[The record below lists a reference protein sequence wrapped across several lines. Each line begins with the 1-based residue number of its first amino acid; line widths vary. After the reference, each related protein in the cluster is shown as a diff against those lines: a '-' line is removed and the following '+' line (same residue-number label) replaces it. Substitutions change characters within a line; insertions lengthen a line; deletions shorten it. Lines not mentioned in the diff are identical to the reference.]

1 MPHARSDN
9 EFDVAIVGAGA
20 AGLATA
26 IFAARRC
33 PGRRIL
39 ALDGAKTL
47 GAKILV
53 AGGGRC
59 NVTNARVTPEDFNG
73 GSRNSIRRVLAALPV
88 PQTVAFFDEI
98 GVALHEEQWGKLFP
112 DSESGRTVLAALLHE
127 CAKRGV
133 LLRTG
138 ARVHSVVVDGAAGPA
153 ALPPAAGETGFRLET
168 AAGGFRARCVVLATG
183 GLALPKS
190 GSDGGGYELA
200 RRLGHSITT
209 TTPALA
215 PLLLDGDWHA
225 PLAGVSHEAEIVIA
239 AGGQRP
245 QRARGPLLWTHFG
258 ISGPAAMDASR
269 HWLQASANGAD
280 PTRLHRDGADA
291 TPPRASGMNTTP
303 LRADGADATRSC
315 PAGANSPPRGSDA
328 AVRAT
333 LSFLPDLTPESVESW
348 LIETAQAR
356 PRGTLG
362 GALAERLPARVA
374 TALLAAMQMPG
385 ETQLA
390 QLARP
395 ARRTLASALTQW
407 PLPIRGSRGY
417 TYAEATA
424 GGVPLDEIDSATM
437 ASRRC
442 PGLFLVGEILDV
454 DGRIGGF
461 NFQWAWASAKV
472 AAEGLKRI
480 LDGVARHAAA
490 PPVNPEF

>member
-1 MPHARSDN
+1 MPLARSDN
-9 EFDVAIVGAGA
+9 DFDVAIVGAGA

-26 IFAARRC
+26 IFTARRA

-39 ALDGAKTL
+39 ALDGAKKL

-59 NVTNARVTPEDFNG
+59 NVTNVRVTPEDFNG

-88 PQTVAFFDEI
+88 PQTVAFFDEL
-98 GVALHEEQWGKLFP
+98 GVSLHEEQWGKLFP
-112 DSESGRTVLAALLHE
+112 DSESGRTVLAALLRE
-127 CAKRGV
+127 CTQRGV
-133 LLRTG
+133 LLRTE
-138 ARVHSVVVDGAAGPA
+138 ARVYSVALDRGGAAASSPSPHA
-153 ALPPAAGETGFRLET
+153 FREAGFRLET
-168 AAGGFRARCVVLATG
+168 SAGVFSARCVVLATG

-200 RRLGHSITT
+200 RRLGHSISV
-209 TTPALA
+209 TTPALV
-215 PLLLDGDWHA
+215 PLLLDGAWHT
-225 PLAGVSHEAEIVIA
+225 PLAGVSHEAEIVVA
-239 AGGQRP
+239 VGGQRP

-258 ISGPAAMDASR
+258 ISGPAALDASR
-269 HWLQASANGAD
+269 HWLQARAHGATA
-280 PTRLHRDGADA
+280 P
-291 TPPRASGMNTTP
+291 PPRADGLHAPP
-303 LRADGADATRSC
+303 LYTDGRDAERSR
-315 PAGANSPPRGSDA
+315 PAGANAPHRGSDVE
-328 AVRAT
+328 VRAT
-333 LSFLPDLTPESVESW
+333 LRFLPDLTPESAESW
-348 LIETAQAR
+348 LIESAQTR

-374 TALLAAMQMPG
+374 MALLAALHIPAD
-385 ETQLA
+385 TQLA

-395 ARRTLASALTQW
+395 TRRALIAALTHW
-407 PLPIRGSRGY
+407 PLPIRDSRGY

-461 NFQWAWASAKV
+461 NFQWAWASAKA
-472 AAEGLKRI
+472 AAEGVQRY
-480 LDGVARHAAA
+480 LDGS
-490 PPVNPEF
+490 